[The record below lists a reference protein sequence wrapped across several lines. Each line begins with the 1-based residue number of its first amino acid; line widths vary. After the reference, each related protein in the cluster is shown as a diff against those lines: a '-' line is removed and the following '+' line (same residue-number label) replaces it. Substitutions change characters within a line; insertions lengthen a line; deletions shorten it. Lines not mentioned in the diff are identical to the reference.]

1 MKKGLII
8 LLVVVSSAVTNIFS
22 QEIHGEPNVWFLLLT
37 HYKIN
42 DHWSL
47 GNEVHMRFDDY
58 LNDKQ
63 QFILRP
69 FINFGKTNDV
79 IYSIG
84 YSYLRTYPY
93 GKYPIIAAKPEHNV
107 WEQVTFNHRV
117 NELRVS
123 HRYRLEQRWQS
134 YFNTAGGVTTTDIAG
149 YSRAHRFR
157 YRLTL
162 RQPLS
167 EKFFINIFD
176 ELWVKSDARIKVVQ
190 FDRNWIYAGL
200 GVNVVEN
207 VSFQVAYLHQYALN
221 NPELFE
227 RHHTLQI
234 TGEWVLSKK

>member
-1 MKKGLII
+1 MKKRVL
-8 LLVVVSSAVTNIFS
+8 LLVAFSMMATNIFS
-22 QEIHGEPNVWFLLLT
+22 QEVYGEPNVWFLLLT

-69 FINFGKTNDV
+69 FINFGKTKEV
-79 IYSIG
+79 VYSVG

-93 GKYPIIAAKPEHNV
+93 GKYPIMAAKPEHNV
-107 WEQVTFNHRV
+107 WEQVTFNHQV

-134 YFNTAGGVTTTDIAG
+134 YFNTVGGATTTDIAG
-149 YSRAHRFR
+149 YSKAHRFR

-162 RQPLS
+162 RQPIA
-167 EKFFINIFD
+167 EKLFINIFD
-176 ELWVKSDARIKVVQ
+176 ELWVKSDAKVKTVQ
-190 FDRNWIYAGL
+190 FDRNWLYAGV
-200 GVNVVEN
+200 GVNLSEKA
-207 VSFQVAYLHQYALN
+207 SLQLAYLHQYMLN
-221 NPELFE
+221 TTARFE
-227 RHHTLQI
+227 RHHTVQLTAEI
-234 TGEWVLSKK
+234 SFAK